1 MAIER
6 FRHQDNSHHRWQS
19 CKRRECGT
27 EVVPRQAK
35 LAGVVRQATV
45 LVRSMPDRMHP
56 RPELG
61 EDEGN
66 NEKEMAQRIHGVKF
80 RQLR

>member
-1 MAIER
+1 MR
-6 FRHQDNSHHRWQS
+6 
-19 CKRRECGT
+19 
-27 EVVPRQAK
+27 RQAK

-45 LVRSMPDRMHP
+45 LVRSMPDGMHP
-56 RPELG
+56 RPQLG